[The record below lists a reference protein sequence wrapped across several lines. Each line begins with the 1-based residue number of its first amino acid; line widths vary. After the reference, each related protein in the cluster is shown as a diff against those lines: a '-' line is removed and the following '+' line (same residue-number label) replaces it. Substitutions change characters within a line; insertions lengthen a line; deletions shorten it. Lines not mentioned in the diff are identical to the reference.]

1 MLKYHRVDNKV
12 DMANGPLKFIHLANK
27 NAINIKYSA
36 ESVAE
41 LHLLNYKN

>member
-1 MLKYHRVDNKV
+1 MLKYHRVHNKA
-12 DMANGPLKFIHLANK
+12 DMANRPFKFIHSANK

-36 ESVAE
+36 GSGAE